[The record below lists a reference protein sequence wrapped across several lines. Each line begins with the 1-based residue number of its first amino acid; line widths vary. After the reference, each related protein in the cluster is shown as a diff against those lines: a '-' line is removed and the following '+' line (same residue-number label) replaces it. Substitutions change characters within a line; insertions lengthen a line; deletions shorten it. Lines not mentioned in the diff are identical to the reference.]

1 MRVAVTGTPGTGKTT
16 ATDLLETDLD
26 VIHLNEVITSE
37 EFSTDIDEERGSLV
51 ADMDA
56 LAEWL
61 DGREDVIVESHLAH
75 NFGADRVVVLRAH
88 PDTVVSRLRERGNSD
103 SKARENAG
111 STEPPRAPAHKA
123 RENAESTEPPR
134 ALARKARENARS
146 TEPPRAL
153 TRKAREN
160 AESEALDVILSEA
173 VHHHGTE
180 NVYEID
186 TTDRDPGDVAAE
198 IAAVVAGEREPSAG
212 TVSYVD
218 WL

>member
-88 PDTVVSRLRERGNSD
+88 PDTVVSRLRERGDSD
-103 SKARENAG
+103 SKARENTG
-111 STEPPRAPAHKA
+111 SAEPPQAPAHKA

-134 ALARKARENARS
+134 ALA
-146 TEPPRAL
+146 
-153 TRKAREN
+153 RKAREN